1 MELDISDQAYGSLT
15 QQLQGLHERVREI
28 APAIERIAC
37 ALYDPADDMLKT
49 FINSTHNGIALRG
62 YQYRL
67 GDSESLSYLART
79 KEMRLL
85 TDIQNQLKPTT
96 AHSAYVLQEGFQSSY
111 TIPLHHQGAFLAFMF
126 FDSREKDT
134 FSEPVRRELQIYGQI
149 LAMAIANELLA
160 VRSILSTVMLA
171 REFASFRDAETG
183 AHLERIPRY
192 ARLIVRGLAATH
204 EIADEFAEAIFLY
217 APLHDI
223 GKIAIPDSILLKP
236 GKLDADEWE
245 IMKTHTTKGR
255 EMIDTIISDLG
266 IDSLPNDTILRNIVE
281 LHHEAINGS
290 GYPHGLSGDD
300 IPLEARIVAVADV
313 YDALTAVRPYKRAST
328 PQEAIAELVRMVDMC
343 KLDPECVTA
352 LRRGFEESEAIRT
365 RYPDD

>member
-1 MELDISDQAYGSLT
+1 
-15 QQLQGLHERVREI
+15 
-28 APAIERIAC
+28 
-37 ALYDPADDMLKT
+37 
-49 FINSTHNGIALRG
+49 
-62 YQYRL
+62 
-67 GDSESLSYLART
+67 
-79 KEMRLL
+79 
-85 TDIQNQLKPTT
+85 
-96 AHSAYVLQEGFQSSY
+96 
-111 TIPLHHQGAFLAFMF
+111 
-126 FDSREKDT
+126 
-134 FSEPVRRELQIYGQI
+134 LQIYGQI

-192 ARLIVRGLAATH
+192 ARLIVRGLRDY
-204 EIADEFAEAIFLY
+204 EIPDEFAEAIFLY

-236 GKLDADEWE
+236 GKLDPDEWE

-255 EMIDTIISDLG
+255 EMIDTIVSDLG
-266 IDSLPNDTILRNIVE
+266 IDSLPNDTVLRNIVE
-281 LHHEAINGS
+281 LHHEAISGS
-290 GYPHGLSGDD
+290 GYPHGLSGDE

-328 PQEAIAELVRMVDMC
+328 PQEAMTELARMVEIG
-343 KLDPECVTA
+343 KLDSDCVTA